1 MGIQVSQ
8 RTELTNMAFKALLS
22 FTLLAAALSA
32 PAAPPAYGA
41 PPAYPAEPAY
51 PDEVP
56 VYKYTYAV
64 KDDYSFSNF
73 NAHEERDGYNAQG
86 GYQVALPDGRTQ
98 IVTYVSGP
106 KGYVADVK
114 YEGEAKYP
122 EYKPNYAPAPVYK
135 AAPAPAYK
143 PAPAPVVY
151 KPTYTT
157 AAPAAE
163 VADAVETKAAEE
175 AAPAEEAAEEAPAA
189 EEAAEE

>member
-1 MGIQVSQ
+1 MKCYFQ
-8 RTELTNMAFKALLS
+8 ALLS
-22 FTLLAAALSA
+22 STLLAAALSA

-106 KGYVADVK
+106 VSS
-114 YEGEAKYP
+114 P
-122 EYKPNYAPAPVYK
+122 ISIF
-135 AAPAPAYK
+135 
-143 PAPAPVVY
+143 
-151 KPTYTT
+151 
-157 AAPAAE
+157 
-163 VADAVETKAAEE
+163 
-175 AAPAEEAAEEAPAA
+175 
-189 EEAAEE
+189 

>member
-1 MGIQVSQ
+1 MGIPFPTSKAF
-8 RTELTNMAFKALLS
+8 TATATGKMAIKVVLSALL
-22 FTLLAAALSA
+22 LASANAA
-32 PAAPPAYGA
+32 PAA

-51 PDEVP
+51 PDLPP

-73 NAHEERDGYNAQG
+73 NAHEERDGYNAAG

-106 KGYVADVK
+106 DGYVADVK

-122 EYKPNYAPAPVYK
+122 EYKPSYAPAPTYN
-135 AAPAPAYK
+135 AAP
-143 PAPAPVVY
+143 VY
-151 KPTYTT
+151 QPTYST
-157 AAPAAE
+157 AAPAA
-163 VADAVETKAAEE
+163 AKAAEE
-175 AAPAEEAAEEAPAA
+175 AAPAEEAEAAPAAVEEAAEEAPAA